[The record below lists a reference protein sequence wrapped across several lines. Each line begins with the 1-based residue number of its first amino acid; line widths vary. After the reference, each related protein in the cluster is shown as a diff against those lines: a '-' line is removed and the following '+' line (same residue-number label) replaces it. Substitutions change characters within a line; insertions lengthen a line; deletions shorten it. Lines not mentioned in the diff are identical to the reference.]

1 MEEQNNEDPIDALE
15 ETPPDE
21 DFKTKIEDIYF
32 DLPGS
37 IKLEYQDRLK
47 KNIT

>member
-1 MEEQNNEDPIDALE
+1 MEEQNNEPIDALE
-15 ETPPDE
+15 EIPPNE

-37 IKLEYQDRLK
+37 IKLEY
-47 KNIT
+47 